1 MYTSVGQPT
10 VLLCESGGTPTP
22 EITWSKSGQALNEP
36 DYFKL
41 SDGSLYINN
50 TRLRDE
56 GHFVV
61 RASNNAGTVEEVV
74 KVVVL
79 APSPPERKKNLN
91 MTIIT
96 YFSFFPSLSP
106 ADSAHPSMTVSEFVE
121 RMAVLHSANDEAL
134 EEEYHV
140 SDLQ

>member
-1 MYTSVGQPT
+1 MFKCMLFVLIIAPTLTIQCAEVYTSVGQPT

-22 EITWSKSGQALNEP
+22 EITWSKSGQTLSEP

-61 RASNNAGTVEEVV
+61 RASNSAGTVEEVV
-74 KVVVL
+74 RVIVL
-79 APSPPERKKNLN
+79 APSPPECKKNLN
-91 MTIIT
+91 TLTNIT
-96 YFSFFPSLSP
+96 YFSLSI
-106 ADSAHPSMTVSEFVE
+106 SFSS
-121 RMAVLHSANDEAL
+121 
-134 EEEYHV
+134 
-140 SDLQ
+140 

>member
-22 EITWSKSGQALNEP
+22 EITWSKSGQSLTEP

-41 SDGSLYINN
+41 SDGSLYISN

-61 RASNNAGTVEEVV
+61 RASNNAGTVEEVIR
-74 KVVVL
+74 VVVL
-79 APSPPERKKNLN
+79 APSPPECKKNYIDDHDL
-91 MTIIT
+91 
-96 YFSFFPSLSP
+96 FLSLSI
-106 ADSAHPSMTVSEFVE
+106 SFTS
-121 RMAVLHSANDEAL
+121 
-134 EEEYHV
+134 
-140 SDLQ
+140 